1 MFSSKILPILNV
13 FSSSLNWWS
22 GPDLEAH
29 AGICYLGGWGRR
41 ITWAHKSET
50 AWTKDKMSHQPEALL
65 WSSKSLDSLFPL
77 TFEKSFEGAQEG
89 FRALSQE
96 HKFLLDIRPTAD
108 TNWLLGQRLATRS
121 TVSSTVSSR
130 TPLRRTRITRVTA
143 SSQELAR
150 KHPADFALGEL
161 PFRTKR
167 AKYI

>member
-1 MFSSKILPILNV
+1 
-13 FSSSLNWWS
+13 
-22 GPDLEAH
+22 
-29 AGICYLGGWGRR
+29 
-41 ITWAHKSET
+41 
-50 AWTKDKMSHQPEALL
+50 MSHQPEALL
-65 WSSKSLDSLFPL
+65 WSSKSLDSLSPL

-96 HKFLLDIRPTAD
+96 HKFLLDSRPTAD